1 MKRMIPRDL
10 DWTGSTAILHTMH
23 MPAARTATIVVGD
36 VHGCGAELEKLIEA
50 VERWFPAARLIFV
63 GDLFTKGP
71 EPGRVARVL
80 LDRRS
85 TGARVELICG
95 NHDLRLLSAI
105 VRMQAGASLALL
117 PRSERVA
124 IELLQRT
131 GLLREAT
138 RLLTEACDRV
148 EVRDPRGKW
157 TVVHGGIDPDL
168 GVERTPD
175 DVKIHVKALEGE
187 PNWWELYD
195 GRDGL
200 IIVGHR
206 PLREPLI
213 LRRKDGSPYMVN
225 VDTGCAYGGALTA
238 YCIDADQIL
247 QVPAETTPM
256 PGIEVPSA
264 FRKGAS
270 AVRGASGGPVRMRAN

>member
-1 MKRMIPRDL
+1 M
-10 DWTGSTAILHTMH
+10 TT
-23 MPAARTATIVVGD
+23 ARTATIVVGD
-36 VHGCGAELEKLIEA
+36 VHGCGTELEKLFDA
-50 VERWFPAARLIFV
+50 AERWFPSARMILV

-71 EPGRVARVL
+71 EPGKVARVL
-80 LDRRS
+80 LDRRAS
-85 TGARVELICG
+85 PARVDLICG

-124 IELLQRT
+124 IELLQRA

-148 EVRDPRGKW
+148 EVRDPRDRW
-157 TVVHGGIDPDL
+157 TVVHGGIDPAL
-168 GVERTPD
+168 GVERTSD

-213 LRRKDGSPYMVN
+213 LRRKDGTPYVVN
-225 VDTGCAYGGALTA
+225 VDTGCAYGGSLSA
-238 YCIDADQIL
+238 YCIEADQIL
-247 QVPAETTPM
+247 QVAAESTPM
-256 PGIEVPSA
+256 PGVEVPSA
-264 FRKGAS
+264 FKKGATV
-270 AVRGASGGPVRMRAN
+270 ARGASGGPARMRAR